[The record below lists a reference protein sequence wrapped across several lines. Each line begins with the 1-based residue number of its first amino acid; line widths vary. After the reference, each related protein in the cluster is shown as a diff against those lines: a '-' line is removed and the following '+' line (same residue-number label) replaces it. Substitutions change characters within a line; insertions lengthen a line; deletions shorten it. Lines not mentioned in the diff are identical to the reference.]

1 MKITREFSSRYMND
15 GLSGG
20 EKNRREILHLAML
33 RHLLAVLDDIFFF
46 KQKTAYEISVRDWS
60 SDVCSSD
67 LRVDVVRIWL
77 HDAGTEYRLA
87 AQAGLAEKPG
97 LAQMQFAPGE
107 GAVGWIMEHLTPLQL
122 PDLQVD
128 PRFRERAWAQAE
140 GLLSFVGV
148 PLMLDDVPIGVLLC
162 WTRHR
167 RDFTSDD
174 VALAQALATSAAVG
188 IRNARLHEE
197 TQLRLRHTETL
208 VADGGGG

>member
-1 MKITREFSSRYMND
+1 
-15 GLSGG
+15 
-20 EKNRREILHLAML
+20 
-33 RHLLAVLDDIFFF
+33 
-46 KQKTAYEISVRDWS
+46 
-60 SDVCSSD
+60 
-67 LRVDVVRIWL
+67 
-77 HDAGTEYRLA
+77 
-87 AQAGLAEKPG
+87 
-97 LAQMQFAPGE
+97 
-107 GAVGWIMEHLTPLQL
+107 MEHLTPLQI

-208 VADGGGG
+208 VTVSQAVGATLDLSEGPRRAPREVVPRLGAATGVARLRAPGHRQPLQP